1 MGDVIE
7 LGRAS
12 TQKHSYPDRMKLEDA
27 HIIDPA
33 HDPELKALGRRY
45 FSLRYRNTP
54 PRVGESWLAS
64 CYPPVLFQNTPADYT
79 KTDASDA
86 FTKNPTSKPIALL
99 VTAGWAHNRF
109 VTKDDLVNA
118 TPYEADIVSC
128 LIDYCVKHNAIE
140 TRHRIQCRLYVP
152 TRLFFYRWL
161 ELVEWMSS
169 FYMGMPPYMA
179 QSKSMQFRNNWVDI
193 NKPMP
198 RTTGNANSSGKFGAE
213 IND

>member
-1 MGDVIE
+1 MGNVIE

-33 HDPELKALGRRY
+33 HDPQLKALGRRY

-54 PRVGESWLAS
+54 PKAGESWLAT

-79 KTDASDA
+79 QTDVSDA

-99 VTAGWAHNRF
+99 VMAGWAHNRI
-109 VTKDDLVNA
+109 VSKNDLVNA
-118 TPYEADIVSC
+118 IPYDPDVVC
-128 LIDYCVKHNAIE
+128 KLIKFCEKHKAIE
-140 TRHRIQCRLYVP
+140 TRHSTQCEAYVP

-161 ELVEWMSS
+161 ELIEWMSS

-179 QSKSMQFRNNWVDI
+179 QSKSMQFRDNWVDI

-198 RTTGNANSSGKFGAE
+198 RTTGNADSSGKFGAE
-213 IND
+213 LND